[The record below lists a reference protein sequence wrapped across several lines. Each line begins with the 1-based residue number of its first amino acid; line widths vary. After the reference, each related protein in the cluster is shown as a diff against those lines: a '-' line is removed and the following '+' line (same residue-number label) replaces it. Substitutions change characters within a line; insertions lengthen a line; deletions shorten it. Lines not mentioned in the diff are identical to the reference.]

1 MRSLE
6 GVRVLD
12 LTRLLPGPLG
22 SLVLADM
29 GAQVDKVEDPNGGD
43 YLRHMPPQL
52 GEHPSPS
59 GPSQNVAF
67 LALNRGKRS
76 MVLDLK
82 RDEGRATLE
91 RLLGGYDVL
100 FEQFRPGVLDR
111 LGLSHHTLRLKFPRL
126 IVCALTGYGQS
137 GPLAARA
144 GHDIDYL
151 ARAGLLGTTGPS
163 DGPPQPPGFQLADVA
178 GGLWSVIAI
187 LGALHARARTN
198 EGAVLD
204 VAMSEATMPFAIA
217 QLSSALATGASSRGG
232 EHLTGGIAPYGTYA
246 TKDGRYLALG
256 ALEPKF
262 WRAFCEGVGIDFD
275 MTAMMPGAHQREWKT
290 KLAEIFASKTRDEW
304 AAFGA
309 ARDCCLEPVL
319 DPNELQTDEHLRARR
334 VFVRQLT
341 PWGESVQLRLPVGDP
356 EQSAPAPA
364 MGEHTDVILRE
375 RGFSDAEIAELRA
388 ANVVR

>member
-1 MRSLE
+1 
-6 GVRVLD
+6 
-12 LTRLLPGPLG
+12 
-22 SLVLADM
+22 
-29 GAQVDKVEDPNGGD
+29 
-43 YLRHMPPQL
+43 MPPQL
-52 GEHPSPS
+52 GD
-59 GPSQNVAF
+59 QNVAF

-76 MVLDLK
+76 IVLDLK
-82 RDEGRATLE
+82 SDKGRAALL
-91 RLLGGYDVL
+91 RLLEGYDVL

-111 LGLSHHTLRLKFPRL
+111 LGLSHATLREKFPRV
-126 IVCALTGYGQS
+126 IVCALTGYGQT

-187 LGALHARARTN
+187 LGALHARQKTGQ
-198 EGAVLD
+198 GAVLD

-217 QLSSALATGASSRGG
+217 ALTSAFATGTSARGG
-232 EHLTGGIAPYGTYA
+232 EHLTGGIAPYSTYA
-246 TKDGRYLALG
+246 TKDGKHVALG

-262 WRAFCEGVGIDFD
+262 WKSFCEGVGIDFD
-275 MTAMMPGAHQREWKT
+275 MTAMMPGPHQREWKS
-290 KLAEIFASKTRDEW
+290 KLAAIFASKTRDEW
-304 AAFGA
+304 TAFGA
-309 ARDCCLEPVL
+309 QRDCCLEPVL
-319 DPNELQTDEHLRARR
+319 GPSELQNDEHLRARN
-334 VFVRQLT
+334 VIVKQLT

-356 EQSAPAPA
+356 SQSAPAPA
-364 MGEHTDVILRE
+364 MGQHTDAVLRE

>member
-1 MRSLE
+1 MRPLE

-29 GAQVDKVEDPNGGD
+29 GAAVDKVEDPSGGD
-43 YLRHMPPQL
+43 YLRHMPPQI
-52 GEHPSPS
+52 GET
-59 GPSQNVAF
+59 NAAF

-76 MVLDLK
+76 IVLDLK

-91 RLLGGYDVL
+91 RMLAGYDVL

-111 LGLSHHTLRLKFPRL
+111 LGLSHATLRRKFPRL

-178 GGLWSVIAI
+178 GGMWSVIAI
-187 LGALHARARTN
+187 LGALHARAKTN

-204 VAMSEATMPFAIA
+204 IAMSEATMPFAIA
-217 QLSSALATGASSRGG
+217 QLSSAFATGASSRGG
-232 EHLTGGIAPYGTYA
+232 EHLTGGIAPYSTYA
-246 TKDGRYLALG
+246 TSDGKYVALG

-262 WRAFCEGVGIDFD
+262 WRAFCEGVGLDFD
-275 MTAMMPGAHQREWKT
+275 MSAMMPGPHQREWKS
-290 KLAEIFASKTRDEW
+290 KLAAIFAGKSRDEW

-319 DPNELQTDEHLRARR
+319 DPSELQADEHLRARK
-334 VFVRQLT
+334 VFVKQLT
-341 PWGESVQLRLPVGDP
+341 PRGESVQLRLPVGDP
-356 EQSAPAPA
+356 TDSVAAPA

-375 RGFSDAEIAELRA
+375 REFSDAEIAELRA
-388 ANVVR
+388 KNVVR

>member
-52 GEHPSPS
+52 GDSS
-59 GPSQNVAF
+59 AAF

-76 MVLDLK
+76 IVLDLK
-82 RDEGRATLE
+82 SERGRATLE
-91 RLLGGYDVL
+91 RMLPRYDVL

-111 LGLSHHTLRLKFPRL
+111 LGLSHATLHGKFPRL
-126 IVCALTGYGQS
+126 VVCALTGYGQS
-137 GPLAARA
+137 GPLAQRA

-151 ARAGLLGTTGPS
+151 ARAGLLGTTGPT

-217 QLSSALATGASSRGG
+217 QFAGAFVGGSSVRGG
-232 EHLTGGIAPYGTYA
+232 ETLTGGVAPYSTYA
-246 TKDGRYLALG
+246 TKDGRFVALG

-262 WRAFCEGVGIDFD
+262 WKSFCDAVGIDFD
-275 MTAMMPGAHQREWKT
+275 MSAMIPGAHQRDWKS
-290 KLAEIFASKTRDEW
+290 KLAAIFASKTRDEW
-304 AAFGA
+304 AKIGA
-309 ARDCCLEPVL
+309 ERDCCLEPVL
-319 DPNELQTDEHLRARR
+319 EPAELGSDEHLKARGVLVTQR
-334 VFVRQLT
+334 TLG
-341 PWGESVQLRLPVGDP
+341 GESIQLRLPVGDP
-356 EQSAPAPA
+356 SPAPAPA
-364 MGEHTDVILRE
+364 MGEHTDAILRE
-375 RGFSDAEIAELRA
+375 CGFGKEEIAELRA
-388 ANVVR
+388 SSVVR